1 MFVGLMCCSFGLSAV
16 EVNDLDSVEIVQNA
30 VEDDL
35 DMVRF
40 ASNLDSALYEWYSST
55 SNIDFP
61 DSMALDT
68 LPHHAVKVA
77 DSVYL
82 RRLKRLS
89 ETSAIEMPFN
99 DKVKAHIELYVTRKR
114 QVASNILGL
123 APYYFPLFE
132 EVLDREGLPMELK
145 YMPVIESALKPRA
158 FSRAGASG
166 LWQFVYYTGKQ
177 YGLQV
182 NSFVDERR
190 DPRKATEAAVKFLKD
205 LYAMYGD
212 WYLVIAAYNCGPGNV
227 NKAIRRSGGKK
238 DYWAIYYRLPRET
251 RGYVPAFIAA
261 NYFMNYAPE
270 HNIYPVNPDLPVFVD
285 TLQIHETMHLAQ
297 VSEVL
302 KVPLDLIRALNPE
315 YRRDIIPG
323 GTNSYSLK
331 IPVEFVG
338 DFVEFRDSIVRH
350 DADKYLLAKRETV
363 NPNSSTSYKP
373 VSPSGR
379 TKLYYT
385 VKSGDNLGFISEW
398 YDVRLS
404 DLRYWNNIYR
414 NIIKVGQ
421 KLVIYVPNE
430 KADGYKDLNHMSFE
444 AKQKFDG
451 KSIVP
456 TYTASNSQSYDGAYE
471 YYKVRSGDNL
481 WTIARRYPGI
491 SSDDI
496 MRLNNLRNSS
506 RISVG
511 QLLKIRKKS

>member
-1 MFVGLMCCSFGLSAV
+1 MTGVSLFTMGSTQIDTLQ
-16 EVNDLDSVEIVQNA
+16 VQNP
-30 VEDDL
+30 VEDSL
-35 DMVRF
+35 DIARF
-40 ASNLDSALYEWYSST
+40 EANLDSALLKWYNNT
-55 SNIDFP
+55 VEFIVP
-61 DSMALDT
+61 DSFALDT
-68 LPHHAVKVA
+68 LPHHAVEVA

-82 RRLKRLS
+82 NRLKLLS

-99 DKVKAHIELYVTRKR
+99 DKVKAHINLYVHKKR
-114 QVASNILGL
+114 SLSESILGL

-190 DPRKATEAAVKFLKD
+190 DPAKATEAAVRFLKD
-205 LYAMYGD
+205 LYAIYDD

-227 NKAIRRSGGKK
+227 NKAIRRSGGTK
-238 DYWAIYYRLPRET
+238 DYWAIYYHLPRET

-261 NYFMNYAPE
+261 NYFMNFAEE
-270 HNIYPVNPDLPVFVD
+270 HNLYPVEPDMPKFVD
-285 TLQIHETMHLAQ
+285 TLYVRETMHLAQ

-302 KVPLDLIRALNPE
+302 KVPLELLRTLNPE

-323 GTNSYSLK
+323 GSERYSLK
-331 IPVEFVG
+331 LPVEFIG
-338 DFVEFRDSIVRH
+338 DFVDNKDSIINH
-350 DADKYLLAKRETV
+350 NTEKYLLAKRETV
-363 NPNSSTSYKP
+363 NPNSSSTYAP
-373 VSPSGR
+373 VSPAGR

-385 VKSGDNLGFISEW
+385 VKEGDNLGFISEW
-398 YDVRLS
+398 YDVRIS

-414 NIIKVGQ
+414 NLIRVGQ
-421 KLVIYVPNE
+421 KIVVYVPNE
-430 KADGYKDLNHMSFE
+430 KADGYKDINQMSFSE
-444 AKQKFDG
+444 KQNFDG

-456 TYTASNSQSYDGAYE
+456 KYTASSSDTNSYDGNYE

-481 WTIARRYPGI
+481 WTIAKRYPGI
-491 SSDDI
+491 SSTDI
-496 MRLNNLRNSS
+496 QRLNNLGNSS
-506 RISVG
+506 RLSVG